1 MPLFPIAC
9 HTLSMNATNVG
20 RTMQKFWSPVM
31 IFLPAGKPALIPLTG
46 SLFVPAT
53 LASVDKVLV
62 DVGTGYYVEVCHYS
76 LFCFY
81 SRLSPSF
88 SCF

>member
-9 HTLSMNATNVG
+9 HNLLMHATMLVVI
-20 RTMQKFWSPVM
+20 MQNFWSPIM
-31 IFLPAGKPALIPLTG
+31 ILLPAGKPALIPLTG

-62 DVGTGYYVEVCHYS
+62 DVGTGYYVEV
-76 LFCFY
+76 
-81 SRLSPSF
+81 
-88 SCF
+88 